1 MKKWIGLGIAL
12 FLAFTSVSAFAKS
25 PIHPVE
31 PTKKIE
37 NKDARKGFDEGVK
50 AFKNEKYGEAATH
63 FEAALKADP
72 NLPEAQ
78 INLGLALAEEGK
90 TQEAKKAFD
99 EAVNLISK
107 GKTPTG

>member
-1 MKKWIGLGIAL
+1 MKKWIGVGIAIL
-12 FLAFTSVSAFAKS
+12 LAFSSVVAFAKA

-31 PTKKIE
+31 PTNKIA
-37 NKDARKGFDEGVK
+37 NKEAQKDFNEGVK
-50 AFKNEKYGEAATH
+50 AFRNEKYSDAATH

-99 EAVNLISK
+99 EAV
-107 GKTPTG
+107 

>member
-1 MKKWIGLGIAL
+1 MKKWIGVGIAI
-12 FLAFTSVSAFAKS
+12 FLAFSSVVAFAKS

-31 PTKKIE
+31 PTNKIA
-37 NKDARKGFDEGVK
+37 NKEAQKDFNEGVK
-50 AFKNEKYGEAATH
+50 AFRNEKYSDATTH